1 MKSREP
7 KATVSPVQPTD
18 KIDGKTKSSDS
29 VKALGG
35 SGVFL
40 WDMVLIE
47 RTRLTAPD
55 IPVNGEDHN
64 KVLAATAL
72 RAFAPTDAVEAMIAS
87 QAVALHFASL
97 ECSRKA
103 MISQQ
108 PSEMASRLRKDA
120 ANSARAMIEM
130 CEALDRRRGKGS
142 RQTVRVERVV
152 VNEGGQAIVGPVTA
166 GPSLPTSASVPRAI
180 GEGDAPLQ
188 SLDMAT
194 ATREGERT

>member
-7 KATVSPVQPTD
+7 KAPVSPVEPPD

-103 MISQQ
+103 MIPQQ
-108 PSEMASRLRKDA
+108 PSELASRLRKGR
-120 ANSARAMIEM
+120 S
-130 CEALDRRRGKGS
+130 
-142 RQTVRVERVV
+142 Q
-152 VNEGGQAIVGPVTA
+152 
-166 GPSLPTSASVPRAI
+166 
-180 GEGDAPLQ
+180 
-188 SLDMAT
+188 
-194 ATREGERT
+194 